1 MMVRFPKLSLV
12 VLFSVLS
19 AVLFPSIAFAAPNID
34 KLAKGKWL
42 QLSTSD
48 FDIITDLDEKKA
60 RRLMDDLEAF
70 KYFQQS
76 LMGVQLIPE
85 LGPLRILA
93 LGSGS
98 SFKHMDLPKTW
109 AGVFVITEDRF
120 YSIANV
126 DNYSD
131 DLKKPSF
138 GRQVLLHE
146 YTHFLSRFSENRR
159 SFPLWYEEGK
169 AEYLGT
175 FKFDGEKI
183 YLGNPKA
190 IMFRTQG
197 LYSRTGNLDINVEEI
212 LTTKELPIRSD
223 KLGDRAVIDRFYA
236 RAFFI
241 MHYLNS
247 APELRKSMGLYLG
260 ALSAGQTE
268 AEALQLAFN
277 QNFEQF
283 EQSVK
288 DYVLGGLMMRVIS
301 LNDGTIRFPEPEV
314 TLAKLDSDGFK
325 AQVGHFISD

>member
-1 MMVRFPKLSLV
+1 MSG
-12 VLFSVLS
+12 
-19 AVLFPSIAFAAPNID
+19 LFPALRFLVLLLTVFLPFSASAAPNIE

-42 QLSTSD
+42 QLTTSD

-60 RRLMDDLEAF
+60 RMLMTDLEAF

-76 LMGVQLIPE
+76 LMGVTLIPD

-98 SFKHMDLPKTW
+98 SFKRMDLPKTW

-146 YTHFLSRFSENRR
+146 YTHFLSRFSVNRR

-175 FKFDGEKI
+175 FKFDGEKV

-190 IMFRTQG
+190 IMFRTSG
-197 LYSRTGNLDINVEEI
+197 LYTRAGTLDISAEEI
-212 LTTKELPIRSD
+212 LTTKSLPLRSETLSD
-223 KLGDRAVIDRFYA
+223 MAVIDRFYA
-236 RAFFI
+236 RSFFI
-241 MHYLNS
+241 MHYVNS
-247 APELRKSMGLYLG
+247 SPELRKSLGLYLG
-260 ALSAGQTE
+260 ALSAGKTE
-268 AEALQLAFN
+268 AESLALAFN

-283 EQSVK
+283 EKSVK
-288 DYVLGGLMMRVIS
+288 EYVLSGLMMRVIS
-301 LNDGTIRFPEPEV
+301 LNDGTIKFPAPEI
-314 TLAKLDSDGFK
+314 KLEKLTAESFK
-325 AQVGHFISD
+325 AQIGYFISK

>member
-1 MMVRFPKLSLV
+1 MMSGFFPALRL
-12 VLFSVLS
+12 SVLLLSIFTSVAVS
-19 AVLFPSIAFAAPNID
+19 AAANIE

-42 QLSTSD
+42 QLTTSD
-48 FDIITDLDEKKA
+48 FDIITDLNEKKA
-60 RRLMDDLEAF
+60 RLLMNDLEAF
-70 KYFQQS
+70 KYFQQT

-98 SFKHMDLPKTW
+98 SFKRMDLPKTW

-146 YTHFLSRFSENRR
+146 YTHFLSRFSVNRR

-175 FKFDGEKI
+175 FKFDGEKV
-183 YLGNPKA
+183 YLGNPAA
-190 IMFRTQG
+190 IMFRTYG
-197 LYSRTGNLDINVEEI
+197 LYSRAGNLDINVEEV
-212 LTTKELPIRSD
+212 LTTKKLPLRSETIAD
-223 KLGDRAVIDRFYA
+223 KAVINRFYA
-236 RAFFI
+236 RSFFI

-247 APELRKSMGLYLG
+247 SPELRKSLALYLG
-260 ALSAGQTE
+260 ALSAGKTE
-268 AEALQLAFN
+268 AESLMLAFN

-288 DYVLGGLMMRVIS
+288 EYVLSGLMMRVIS
-301 LNDGTIRFPEPEV
+301 LTDGTLSFPVPEI
-314 TLAKLDSDGFK
+314 KLTKLEEESFK
-325 AQVGHFISD
+325 AQIGYFISE

>member
-1 MMVRFPKLSLV
+1 MSGFLPTLRSLV
-12 VLFSVLS
+12 LLFGLFITVTAS
-19 AVLFPSIAFAAPNID
+19 AAVNIE

-42 QLSTSD
+42 QLTTND

-60 RRLMDDLEAF
+60 RLLMNDLEAF
-70 KYFQQS
+70 KYFQQT
-76 LMGVQLIPE
+76 LMGVKLIPE

-98 SFKHMDLPKTW
+98 SFKRMDLPDTW

-146 YTHFLSRFSENRR
+146 YTHFLSRFSVNRR

-175 FKFDGEKI
+175 FRFDGEKI

-190 IMFRTQG
+190 IMFRTNG
-197 LYSRTGNLDINVEEI
+197 LYSRTGTLELNVEEI
-212 LTTKELPIRSD
+212 LTTKELPLRSEKMSD
-223 KLGDRAVIDRFYA
+223 SAIIDRFYA
-236 RAFFI
+236 RSFFI
-241 MHYLNS
+241 VHYLNS
-247 APELRKSMGLYLG
+247 SPALRQSLGLYLG
-260 ALSAGQTE
+260 ALNADKTE
-268 AEALQLAFN
+268 AEALKLAFG
-277 QNFEQF
+277 QTFEEF

-288 DYVLGGLMMRVIS
+288 DYVLSGLMMRVIS
-301 LNDGTIRFPEPEV
+301 LTDGTISFPTPEIK
-314 TLAKLDSDGFK
+314 LAKLDAESFT
-325 AQVGHFISD
+325 AQIGYFISQ